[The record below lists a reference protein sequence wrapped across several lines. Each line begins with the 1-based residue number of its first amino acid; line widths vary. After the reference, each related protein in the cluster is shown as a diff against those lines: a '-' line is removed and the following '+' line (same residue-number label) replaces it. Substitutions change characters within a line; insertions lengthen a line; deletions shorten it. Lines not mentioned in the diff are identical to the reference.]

1 LRHPAGCGYLTFP
14 FSRLGVARSIFNP
27 RSTAN
32 FKIGNKTVDVWLTD
46 RRFAATFFAR
56 YFRPKP

>member
-1 LRHPAGCGYLTFP
+1 MGIFHSP
-14 FSRLGVARSIFNP
+14 FSRLEVARSIFNP
-27 RSTAN
+27 HPTVN
-32 FKIGNKTVDVWLTD
+32 PKIGNKTVEVVLTD

>member
-1 LRHPAGCGYLTFP
+1 MWLFNASLFP
-14 FSRLGVARSIFNP
+14 WLGVARSIFNP